1 MKTTLLTPALLEQAA
16 RTVLADMP
24 AEERYYLNGR
34 LERGLALA
42 LEGAVTPLDDP
53 DTPWQADLFQVRS
66 SHPTIPPYH
75 YRVDLEAMTCECPDY
90 ANGYHC
96 KHLIAAQII
105 VQAQRERLAVRH
117 AW

>member
-1 MKTTLLTPALLEQAA
+1 MKIILLTPAMLERAA
-16 RTVLADMP
+16 RELLVDMP
-24 AEERYYLNGR
+24 AGERYSLNGR

-53 DTPWQADLFQVRS
+53 DTPWRANRFRVRS
-66 SHPTIPPYH
+66 SHPSIPPYH
-75 YRVDLEAMTCECPDY
+75 YRVDLDAMTCECPDY

-105 VQAQRERLAVRH
+105 VQAQLDCLAARY
-117 AW
+117 A